1 MFQSHQIAKALMR
14 IVIILLLVQF
24 VTPAFAR
31 VNGQADIAPHEKTSY
46 KASHDESGIT
56 ISVLLKENSEE
67 ENKTHEY
74 APLLTAELI
83 DFTFLTTVLTEHH
96 SRFYWDF
103 HILCTTHQPL
113 FKLHRVFLI

>member
-14 IVIILLLVQF
+14 FVIILLLVQF

-31 VNGQADIAPHEKTSY
+31 VNAQAEISHLEKNSY
-46 KASHDESGIT
+46 KAGHDESGIT

-67 ENKTHEY
+67 ENKPHEF

-83 DFTFLTTVLTEHH
+83 DFTFHKTVLTQHH
-96 SRFYWDF
+96 SRFYWDA
-103 HILCTTHQPL
+103 HALHNAHKPL
-113 FKLHRVFLI
+113 FLLHSVFLI